1 MSRTVRSWAHRWSF
15 YFLCLFLIFSG
26 ISISVSQ
33 GALALA
39 LLLWIIGR
47 CRGYDD
53 IVYYRSG
60 LERYVLA
67 FYLIS
72 FLLAFISSTSITGN
86 LLYLRDTWIA
96 SLCFLIPSMVQQR
109 KDVSKIVKVLIFIAL
124 FNAVI
129 GIAQYITDIDFLNA
143 FRYGLADKRSHLSY
157 GNRHVIGFLGHHLT
171 YGGYVMMI
179 AIPFLYLSFVKEGQK
194 KERLF
199 IKVSALLSALSVI
212 LSWARSVIISLP
224 FGILPLLFRKRKVF
238 FTLFFLVILIVIAI
252 FTHLGPEESMVGNF
266 QDHSTQLRI
275 VMWEAAFR
283 TWLKHPFFGTGGG
296 DYLSKFR
303 KEVGP
308 ISSRPEQRK
317 LMIKSK
323 HYKWGLRMLVR
334 KGSHPHN
341 DYLNQLA
348 RKGIIGFIAFIYMLF
363 GIFRYMA
370 VHVRTIEDR
379 FYRYLSMG
387 LFGAY
392 CTFLAASMFQC
403 YFTDEENLAMFWF
416 TVGLFA
422 AVVRVANR
430 EKGEDDGKSY

>member
-1 MSRTVRSWAHRWSF
+1 LNTTGHSWAYRWSF
-15 YFLCLFLIFSG
+15 YSLCLFLLFSG

-33 GALALA
+33 GALILA
-39 LLLWIIGR
+39 ILLWLLGR
-47 CRGYDD
+47 VLKYDD
-53 IVYYRSG
+53 TVYYRSG
-60 LERYVLA
+60 LERYVLP
-67 FYLIS
+67 FYVIS
-72 FLLAFISSTSITGN
+72 FLLAFISSPAIKGN
-86 LLYLRDTWIA
+86 LLYLKDTGLA
-96 SLCFLIPSMVQQR
+96 VLCFLVPSMLR
-109 KDVSKIVKVLIFIAL
+109 RREEMSRIVKIIIFIAL
-124 FNAVI
+124 FNSVV
-129 GIAQYITDIDFLNA
+129 GIAQYLTDIDFMNA
-143 FRYGLADKRSHLSY
+143 FRYGLSDKRAYLSY
-157 GNRHVIGFLGHHLT
+157 GNRHVVGFLGHHLT
-171 YGGYVMMI
+171 YGGYMMMI
-179 AIPFLYLSFVKEGQK
+179 AIPFIYLSFVKEGEK

-212 LSWARSVIISLP
+212 LSWARSVIVSLP
-224 FGILPLLFRKRKVF
+224 FGILPLLFRKKKVF
-238 FTLFFLVILIVIAI
+238 FALFFSLILVVITI
-252 FTHLGPEESMVGNF
+252 FTHFGPEEGIVKNF
-266 QDHSTQLRI
+266 QDHSTQLRV

-296 DYLSKFR
+296 NYLEKFR

-348 RKGIIGFIAFIYMLF
+348 RKGIIGFLAYLYMLF
-363 GIFRYMA
+363 GIFRYMSA
-370 VHVRTIEDR
+370 GVKDIEDR
-379 FYRYLSMG
+379 FYRHLAMG

-422 AVVRVANR
+422 AVVRVVNA
-430 EKGEDDGKSY
+430 EKVKQNSD